1 MLWANNR
8 WCHYI
13 IIQVCQSTGPWVCC
27 VFVCVCYQIRAPP
40 KKPHYVSELS
50 KLDALLPKIHIKILL
65 VLKFQGWTCVDPQQK
80 EQWEWRLEVT
90 GKWGKWLDK
99 IWKMRVG
106 NIGGLQKIGELVLL
120 CQLFEETLKISH
132 PSHYKTNR
140 PPFLASLPF
149 PVKIFHPP
157 ITAIFQK
164 SNPPRGVQT
173 MICLRPRSN
182 CIVLSPNSKIIP

>member
-1 MLWANNR
+1 MCR
-8 WCHYI
+8 SI
-13 IIQVCQSTGPWVCC
+13 
-27 VFVCVCYQIRAPP
+27 
-40 KKPHYVSELS
+40 LS
-50 KLDALLPKIHIKILL
+50 I
-65 VLKFQGWTCVDPQQK
+65 QK

-90 GKWGKWLDK
+90 GKWGKGFDK

-106 NIGGLQKIGELVLL
+106 NVGGLHKIGELVLL

-164 SNPPRGVQT
+164 SHPPRGVQT
-173 MICLRPRSN
+173 RYVYNHVP
-182 CIVLSPNSKIIP
+182 IVLCFHQIRRLYLKCTSLHAFEKTSEKNGLKWDRPLL